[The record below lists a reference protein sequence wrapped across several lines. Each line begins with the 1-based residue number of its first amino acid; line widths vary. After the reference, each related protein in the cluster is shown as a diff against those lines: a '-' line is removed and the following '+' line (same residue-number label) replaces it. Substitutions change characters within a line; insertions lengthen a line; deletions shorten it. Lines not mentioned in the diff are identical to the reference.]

1 MTLHHRCGFCGWQ
14 RGKGTATVL
23 DPLCERC
30 GCVLDALVPPE
41 AAPAAAPAEPR
52 SLVVARRIGAIVLLL
67 GIAPMLAVA
76 AKLGYGEGGLPLAAG
91 ATAIAVLLVYVFLAP
106 DPA

>member
-14 RGKGTATVL
+14 RGEGAATLL
-23 DPLCERC
+23 DPTCERC
-30 GCVLDALVPPE
+30 GCVLDACTGQE
-41 AAPAAAPAEPR
+41 AAPAAASAEPR
-52 SLVVARRIGAIVLLL
+52 SLVIARRIGALVLLL
-67 GIAPMLAVA
+67 AIAPMLAVA

-91 ATAIAVLLVYVFLAP
+91 ATALAALALYVFLAP